1 MQIHYHFA
9 TTLVSEE
16 SEDFD
21 MLVDELLKYKPV
33 NTVCHEQKSACN
45 IGTAIYEVSRQHEVK
60 RRRLRPA

>member
-1 MQIHYHFA
+1 LQIHYHSA

-33 NTVCHEQKSACN
+33 NTDYHEHKSAYN
-45 IGTAIYEVSRQHEVK
+45 IGTAIYEVLKTTRSKEK
-60 RRRLRPA
+60 